1 MLKSVFELSYFTRR
15 TSVKMNLY
23 ENESLQHFL
32 SHDLGKMATLFVLKV
47 RFFQRPF
54 IMVSVFSQVQ
64 GPDQG
69 PDQDLF

>member
-1 MLKSVFELSYFTRR
+1 MLFARKRGFAYPYF
-15 TSVKMNLY
+15 LY
-23 ENESLQHFL
+23 ENESLQYFL

-69 PDQDLF
+69 PNQDLF

>member
-1 MLKSVFELSYFTRR
+1 MLFARKRGFAYPYF
-15 TSVKMNLY
+15 LY